1 MPPTPAAPP
10 RLPAQLWFGV
20 VAQKQ
25 VLTVLTDG
33 ALGIPQKRR
42 ESAAFPQV
50 LGPLGEVHAEN
61 GFALQNGQR
70 LLWLAQPFV
79 QFGQREVHSGVDGW
93 AQRDPRVV
101 VGPHSIEDRF
111 GLGVPP
117 ALSQIRF
124 QEK

>member
-1 MPPTPAAPP
+1 
-10 RLPAQLWFGV
+10 